1 MRPGGQVLPAG
12 AKRTIGRRRRAAQE
26 VQVGDRVIRAI
37 TIDGSFRV
45 ITVRTTALVRAA
57 TATQEVTG
65 QDARAFGEL
74 LTGAILVRETMS
86 PAHRVQTIL
95 SRSERGQMLADAHPD
110 DGTGAL
116 TRGLVNRIGNAAMGE
131 LLGEGA
137 VLKVI
142 RSLPGGKLHQ
152 SIVEANGAQMSQ
164 ALMVYMQES
173 EQVLSTLLVATVLDG
188 GRVVAA
194 GGYIVQVLPE
204 IQEAP
209 LAVMTERLAHDFA
222 SLDRFLL
229 EHDADPRILKD
240 ELLYGMP
247 HEDLYEGPV
256 RSGCDCSEARVL
268 SAIATLGRDEVA
280 QIIAQGEVVS
290 LTCEYCRKPWVI
302 TAERLKN
309 LLTPS

>member
-1 MRPGGQVLPAG
+1 
-12 AKRTIGRRRRAAQE
+12 
-26 VQVGDRVIRAI
+26 VGDRVIRAI
-37 TIDGSFRV
+37 TLDGSFRV
-45 ITVRTTALVRAA
+45 ITVRTTDLVRAT
-57 TATQEVTG
+57 TAIQEVSG
-65 QDARAFGEL
+65 QDARVFGEL

-110 DGTGAL
+110 AGDTSGAL
-116 TRGLVNRIGNAAMGE
+116 TRGLVNRLGNAAMSE

-137 VLKVI
+137 ILKVI

-152 SIVEANGAQMSQ
+152 SIVEASGTQMSQ

-173 EQVLSTLLVATVLDG
+173 EQVVATLVVATTIDDE

-204 IQEAP
+204 IQEGP
-209 LAVMTERLAHDFA
+209 LAVMTERLAHDFPHIDA
-222 SLDRFLL
+222 FLL
-229 EHDADPRILKD
+229 QHDADPRILKD

-247 HEDLYEGPV
+247 HEDLFEGAL

-268 SAIATLGRDEVA
+268 GAIATLGRDEVV

>member
-1 MRPGGQVLPAG
+1 M
-12 AKRTIGRRRRAAQE
+12 
-26 VQVGDRVIRAI
+26 GDRVIRAI